1 MAKKQKGTFSKRS
14 TISSASVKDT
24 RKAPIRSPT
33 RVLFTHYPTYNFA
46 DHDPVLDVLK
56 TAIDDVGIDIK
67 DLAENSH
74 VSRST
79 LRSWMNG
86 NTISPR
92 NMTLCAV
99 AGALGY
105 DYKLIKRKN

>member
-1 MAKKQKGTFSKRS
+1 MGM
-14 TISSASVKDT
+14 DM
-24 RKAPIRSPT
+24 
-33 RVLFTHYPTYNFA
+33 
-46 DHDPVLDVLK
+46 
-56 TAIDDVGIDIK
+56 K

-105 DYKLIKRKN
+105 DYRLSANAASQFWLWCGRRQKYAPASR